1 MTRIVAVL
9 TDPAT
14 ARNCLDAAVIAAAA
28 VPNEEIEAFHP
39 RLRPESLIL
48 PTEEVMT
55 KRRRAHLLALLD
67 EKSQKVQ
74 AALRSWIDQ
83 NATAPAPVWHEVE
96 GNTIAEIV
104 AERGRS
110 ADLIVLV
117 RPTKAEGREALHA
130 AIFETG
136 RLLLVVPPPHAAA
149 PLHFG
154 RHIAIAWKASDQ
166 AASAVM
172 ASTPWLKQAAKVS
185 VLMVGKEAPPLAAAD
200 EALSLLHPHG
210 IVADPVLLGSG
221 NEDIGEKLLHAVHA
235 CDADSLI
242 MGAYRHNRIIEM
254 ILGGVTRY
262 MLQAADV
269 PLFML
274 H

>member
-9 TDPAT
+9 TDPAMVGP
-14 ARNCLDAAVIAAAA
+14 CLDAAVIAAAA

-55 KRRRAHLLALLD
+55 ERRRVHLLALLD
-67 EKSQKVQ
+67 EKSQKIQ
-74 AALRSWIDQ
+74 AAFRSWGAQ
-83 NATAPAPVWHEVE
+83 NATAPAPIWHEVE
-96 GNTIAEIV
+96 GDTIASIV

-117 RPTKAEGREALHA
+117 RPTEAEGREALHA

-136 RLLLVVPPPHAAA
+136 RLLLVVPPHGAA
-149 PLHFG
+149 PLDFG
-154 RHIAIAWKASDQ
+154 HHIAIAWKASDQ

-172 ASTPWLKQAAKVS
+172 ASIPWLKQAAKVS
-185 VLMVGKEAPPLAAAD
+185 VLMIGKEAPPPAAAD

-210 IVADPVLLGSG
+210 ILADPVLLSSGS
-221 NEDIGEKLLHAVHA
+221 EDVGEKLLHAVHT
-235 CDADSLI
+235 CGADSI
-242 MGAYRHNRIIEM
+242 VMGAYRHHRIIEM
-254 ILGGVTRY
+254 ILGGVTRH
-262 MLQAADV
+262 MLSAADL
-269 PLFML
+269 PLYL
-274 H
+274 RH